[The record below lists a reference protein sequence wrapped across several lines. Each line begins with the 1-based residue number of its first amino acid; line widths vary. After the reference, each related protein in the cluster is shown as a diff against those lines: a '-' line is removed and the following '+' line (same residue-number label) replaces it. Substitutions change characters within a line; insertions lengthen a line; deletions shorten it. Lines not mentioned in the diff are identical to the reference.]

1 MFSETD
7 LRPQSTLRDMGR
19 TLFSSIDKAIY
30 GLLGIS
36 YQLFFSVASAD
47 IFSTGVIVNFF
58 QRIQVI
64 IGIFVLFQL
73 AMTVL
78 KGIVDPDSFTDSK
91 NGAANL
97 FKRIATALV
106 MLAMVV
112 PINIPSASNEYEKQI
127 NNNGLLFGTLYSLQY
142 RILNNNT
149 IGKVVMGVK
158 DNSESSNELVG
169 MNDDNFKHSSDIFVS
184 TVLKG
189 FYRINLIPAE
199 DRKEKNTNGKEDDQ
213 IRAYRVC
220 KDIDQKIIDE
230 YKKVDSDPGKIIDV
244 VNVTCSA
251 DPALTGKSLI
261 SSIGEKLYAFTYM
274 PVVSLIMGGIFVVIL
289 LGFCVEVAIRAIKLA
304 ILRLL
309 APIPIISYMDPKGS
323 KDSSFDAWV
332 KAVTSTYLD
341 LFIRIASVYFVIYM
355 IQQMLA
361 NGIST
366 NSTGVL
372 KTFTVL
378 FIWIGLFYFA
388 KEAPKFIKQVLGMK
402 EDTGGLFSGVGKL
415 LGIGAAGAG
424 VVSGAI
430 SSGVAYGGKGVGGVA
445 KGIGAGALGAIGGG
459 FNAGKTLWKQDK
471 PNAGAVMA
479 ANRAR
484 ATKTYANAADE
495 STPWGRF
502 VAGAQN
508 NLGLKNK
515 YDKMEEQIKYYGA
528 SKDALSRIT
537 NAFDSNGDYKVQAN
551 DDFFAKLLE
560 TGSKKGHDYKI
571 TAKGLEDRDGQ
582 LVLARG
588 QSYSLK
594 DLNDRNNMFSSSTD
608 GVMKD
613 ALDEAKK
620 QAQSMRFEDL
630 KEFADTPKGREQLVQ
645 KIQES
650 ALNGTNEWT
659 QNDLIAYD
667 AATTI
672 YHVGTKYSDEPFFAD
687 FKGKSFDD
695 RSEHGIKFGH
705 YKKGASNAG
714 RSAEQIK
721 NSPGYFEAK
730 ANAARAEESNK
741 SK

>member
-199 DRKEKNTNGKEDDQ
+199 DRKEKNTSGKEDDQ

-424 VVSGAI
+424 VVSGGIA
-430 SSGVAYGGKGVGGVA
+430 GAAAYGGKGVGGVA

-484 ATKTYANAADE
+484 AAKTYANQADE
-495 STPWGRF
+495 STFGGRML
-502 VAGAQN
+502 AAMQS
-508 NLGLKNK
+508 NLGLQNE
-515 YDKMEEQIKYYGA
+515 YDKMQKRINEYGA
-528 SKDALSRIT
+528 ANSAFKRFAAVLDTDDYKDA
-537 NAFDSNGDYKVQAN
+537 NGKKIYNRTSALMTSDGR
-551 DDFFAKLLE
+551 KLLDAG
-560 TGSKKGHDYKI
+560 T
-571 TAKGLEDRDGQ
+571 
-582 LVLARG
+582 
-588 QSYSLK
+588 YSVK
-594 DLNDRNNMFSSSTD
+594 DLNDLVSNMANGNYDQADVKMVKEILKEQQALRFKEIVDKGVAGGQLDEKERQVFSDAQTYYTLAKKNQDADD
-608 GVMKD
+608 GV
-613 ALDEAKK
+613 
-620 QAQSMRFEDL
+620 
-630 KEFADTPKGREQLVQ
+630 FA
-645 KIQES
+645 
-650 ALNGTNEWT
+650 A
-659 QNDLIAYD
+659 
-667 AATTI
+667 
-672 YHVGTKYSDEPFFAD
+672 
-687 FKGKSFDD
+687 FKGVTSLSDMVRAAPHTKGDYGVRVKRAGS
-695 RSEHGIKFGH
+695 
-705 YKKGASNAG
+705 GAS
-714 RSAEQIK
+714 AEADYLK
-721 NSPGYFEAK
+721 NSPEFAKAK